1 MDKIEGLWTLRRWNT
16 FVGKDIKGRW
26 GLSEDL
32 LYTEYCD
39 LPVAFGNNLA
49 LEEKPNDKNIKEIPK
64 WNGLGEIQ
72 G

>member
-1 MDKIEGLWTLRRWNT
+1 MDNIEGLWTLGKWNT

-32 LYTEYCD
+32 LCPEYF
-39 LPVAFGNNLA
+39 PVAFGNLA